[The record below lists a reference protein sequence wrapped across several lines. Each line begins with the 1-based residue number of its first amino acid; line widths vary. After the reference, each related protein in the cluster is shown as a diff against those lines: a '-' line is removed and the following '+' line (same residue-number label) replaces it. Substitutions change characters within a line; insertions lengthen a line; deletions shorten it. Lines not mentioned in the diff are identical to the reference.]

1 MEYVL
6 RQPLCSSL
14 SSSALIF
21 PLVFLF
27 QGIIYSFCSSL
38 HHTELLS
45 EFHHSAIPSLCHMLF
60 CPWPWSVFCI
70 YHADKQKEKQKLC
83 LNVFNWHFTHLHW
96 WRENATLFL
105 FNQLLCLASLISF
118 SQFRPKNLIEP
129 WLFLL
134 DVGTNC
140 FRKVEVLEYQC
151 VQWILSSSSSFVSFP
166 SQIFEV

>member
-27 QGIIYSFCSSL
+27 QGIICSFCSSL
-38 HHTELLS
+38 HHTELLP
-45 EFHHSAIPSLCHMLF
+45 EFHHSAIPSLCHTLF

-70 YHADKQKEKQKLC
+70 YHADKQKGKQKLC

-105 FNQLLCLASLISF
+105 FNQLLCLASLLSF